1 MSSWS
6 TSNYILHKRNKLYA
20 MSKRGGGERERG
32 GERGGREGERQVD
45 YWAENVRLQVDI
57 NDGNII
63 ISNTGFINN

>member
-20 MSKRGGGERERG
+20 MSKRRGGERERG
-32 GERGGREGERQVD
+32 GREGGREGERQVD
-45 YWAENVRLQVDI
+45 YWAENVQLQVDI
-57 NDGNII
+57 NDGNIN

>member
-20 MSKRGGGERERG
+20 MSKRGGGAREGG
-32 GERGGREGERQVD
+32 GEGGREGERQVD

-57 NDGNII
+57 NDGNIN